1 MSGSGALFLPSKGV
15 TTLNKPVVWGVL
27 SVLALPPTIIHAA
40 VYSQPTPAMETKL
53 VTTVQYWPGWRRG
66 PAWRGRPYWFARP
79 WVRRPYYGTV
89 VAGVA
94 LGALIT
100 VAAVGAV
107 PPRPAPNLCWY
118 WADPYR
124 NRGYWDYCY

>member
-1 MSGSGALFLPSKGV
+1 M
-15 TTLNKPVVWGVL
+15 NKPILWGVL
-27 SVLALPPTIIHAA
+27 SVLALTPTGLHAA
-40 VYSQPTPAMETKL
+40 VYAQPTPAMETKL
-53 VTTVQYWPGWRRG
+53 ATAVQYWPGWRRG